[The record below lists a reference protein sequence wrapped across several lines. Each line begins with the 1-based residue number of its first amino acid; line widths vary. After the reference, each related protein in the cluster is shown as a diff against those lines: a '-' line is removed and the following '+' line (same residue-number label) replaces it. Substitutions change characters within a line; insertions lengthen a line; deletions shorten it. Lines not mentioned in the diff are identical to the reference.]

1 MTGAAHTQP
10 ASELLT
16 YDDLRAE
23 PDDGRRRELI
33 DGQLLV
39 TPAPIPL
46 HQIAVA
52 RLLAL
57 LLDTAPVQLEVL
69 PAPVDWKLTEHTVLE
84 PDVLVTTAEDTQ
96 GKFLA
101 VTPLLVVEV
110 LSPSSRRIDLILKRA
125 VYEQAGVGSYW
136 VIDPGVPSLD
146 VFRLEGDGYLHI
158 GRWEGEQ
165 ACTDTVPFEV
175 KVIPARLVGRRS

>member
-69 PAPVDWKLTEHTVLE
+69 PAPVDWKLTGAGSTSSCTGAVSSSRASSRATAIWCKGMGAG
-84 PDVLVTTAEDTQ
+84 VTSSC
-96 GKFLA
+96 
-101 VTPLLVVEV
+101 P
-110 LSPSSRRIDLILKRA
+110 SMSSRRRPSS
-125 VYEQAGVGSYW
+125 GS
-136 VIDPGVPSLD
+136 
-146 VFRLEGDGYLHI
+146 
-158 GRWEGEQ
+158 
-165 ACTDTVPFEV
+165 A
-175 KVIPARLVGRRS
+175 RRSS